1 MLMLLP
7 INVVVGG
14 GWPWPNTTTLML
26 KYFCATRSK
35 YFWMS
40 DVSGEIWQNG
50 VTICHLPTQNCIIQ
64 RWTEE
69 LKKRVIFV
77 FTGGGGGDQS
87 MSWNSETYHL
97 HSLIRRNRNLTIIQL
112 IHHFPTLNLLA
123 TREKSIFL
131 FRYWTEHNFAILD
144 YFDKSQIYFPGLGNL
159 DLQI

>member
-40 DVSGEIWQNG
+40 DMSGEIWQNG
-50 VTICHLPTQNCIIQ
+50 VTICHLPPQNCIIEK
-64 RWTEE
+64 WTEE

-77 FTGGGGGDQS
+77 FSGGGGGDQS

-123 TREKSIFL
+123 TREKSIFYFGIEL
-131 FRYWTEHNFAILD
+131 NIILQFLITLTSHKFTFQGFET
-144 YFDKSQIYFPGLGNL
+144 YICR
-159 DLQI
+159 